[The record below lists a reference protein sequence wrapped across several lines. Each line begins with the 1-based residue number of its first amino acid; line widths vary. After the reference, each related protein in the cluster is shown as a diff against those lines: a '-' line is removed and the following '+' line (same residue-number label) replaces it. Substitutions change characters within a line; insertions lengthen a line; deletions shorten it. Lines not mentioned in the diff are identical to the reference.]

1 MDSLWHDVRYALRG
15 MRSQPAFT
23 ALAVLTLALGIGAT
37 TTMFSV
43 IYNVLFDPF
52 PYRAERVVVPQIRNA
67 ASADQPSG
75 RFNFQTAEF
84 LDIVEQST
92 VFEEVIAGGYEDVL
106 YRTGEGTEMF
116 TGALM
121 SGNTFS
127 FLAVPAVVGRV
138 LTPEDARPGAAPV
151 CVLAYKMWR
160 KVFNEDATVV
170 GRSLVLNGV
179 PTTVVGVMPPRFTKQ
194 SADLY
199 KPLVLDRADRQQ
211 ASQFYR
217 FQARL
222 KPGVSL
228 AQAEAEF
235 DAIARRLAKVY
246 PRNYPDKFVVRV
258 VSWADNTVNQFKQ
271 TLLTLAAAVGLL
283 LLIACGN
290 VANML
295 LARAATRSREMAL
308 RAALG
313 ASRGRLI
320 RQLLAESLLL
330 ALAGTAAGGVFAWLG
345 LKVIVATI
353 PRGAIPDE
361 AVITLNPTV
370 LLFSVAVS
378 VVTALVFGLVPALQT
393 ARRDLVEPLKD
404 AGKGAG
410 AGSRGG
416 KLRASL
422 VVAEVALSLVLLS
435 GAGLLIRSFIN
446 LQTLDLGFDPDRLL
460 AARLPFP
467 RGQYQT
473 AAEKQKYFEQ
483 LLPRLRALPG
493 VEAVTAG
500 TTVPPYGGYGTD
512 IEIPGQ
518 PPQVEGRGVLLELC
532 SEGYF
537 QTLGLR
543 LLRGRWLTE
552 TEVAAGRN
560 VVVINQTLAA
570 KYFGAENPVGRQI
583 VVKRLAN
590 ADGRT
595 ASPAFEIIG
604 VVSDIRNDSL
614 ERPTRAAVMAPYTV
628 TGGLDRGVLLR
639 TAVDPRSLINSLR
652 REIWA
657 VDGSVAVTDVD
668 SLAGFLRE
676 NSYARPRFSLL
687 VLGVFA
693 AVGLVLITV
702 GVYSVMAYA
711 VTRQTHEIGIRMALG
726 AAQADVLRMVL
737 RTGLGLVGLG
747 AVAGL
752 GASLA
757 VTRVLTSQ
765 LQGVPPNDPLTLV
778 LVVLLIALTGLLACW
793 IPARRATKVDP
804 LVALRAE

>member
-1 MDSLWHDVRYALRG
+1 MESIWQDVRYALRG
-15 MRSQPAFT
+15 MGRQPWFT

-43 IYNVLFDPF
+43 IYNVLLDPF
-52 PYRAERVVVPQIRNA
+52 PYRAERVVVPQIRDAANA
-67 ASADQPSG
+67 NRQGG

-84 LDIVEQST
+84 LDFVEQST

-106 YRTGEGTEMF
+106 YRTGDGTEMF
-116 TGALM
+116 TGAQV
-121 SGNTFS
+121 SGNTFT
-127 FLAVPAVVGRV
+127 FLAVPAVVGRT
-138 LTPEDARPGAAPV
+138 LAPEDAKPGAPPV

-160 KVFNEDATVV
+160 KVFNEDAAVV

-194 SADLY
+194 SADLFQ
-199 KPLVLDRADRQQ
+199 PLALDRADPRQAQ
-211 ASQFYR
+211 RFYR

-222 KPGVSL
+222 KPGVTL

-235 DAIARRLAKVY
+235 EAIARRLAMVY
-246 PRNYPDKFVVRV
+246 PRNYPEKFTVRV
-258 VSWADNTVNQFKQ
+258 VSWVDNVVNQFKQ

-295 LARAATRSREMAL
+295 LARAATRTREMAL

-313 ASRGRLI
+313 ANRGRLI
-320 RQLLAESLLL
+320 RQLLVESLLL
-330 ALAGTAAGGVFAWLG
+330 AFAGTAVGCAFAHFG
-345 LKVIVATI
+345 LKVLVAAI
-353 PRGAIPDE
+353 PVGAIPDE
-361 AVITLNPTV
+361 AVISLNPAV
-370 LLFSVAVS
+370 LLFSVAAAG
-378 VVTALVFGLVPALQT
+378 VTALLFGLVPALQT
-393 ARRDLVEPLKD
+393 AQRELMEPLKD
-404 AGKGAG
+404 AGKGSG
-410 AGSRGG
+410 AGFRGG
-416 KLRASL
+416 RLRASL
-422 VVAEVALSLVLLS
+422 VVAEVALSLVLLA
-435 GAGLLIRSFIN
+435 GAGLLMRSFIN
-446 LQTLDLGFDPDRLL
+446 LQTLDLGFDPERVL

-473 AAEKQKYFEQ
+473 AAEKQKYFAQ

-493 VEAVTAG
+493 VEEVAAASSL
-500 TTVPPYGGYGTD
+500 PPYGGYGTD

-518 PPQVEGRGVLLELC
+518 PPQVESRGVLLELC

-560 VVVINQTLAA
+560 VAVINQTLAT
-570 KYFGAENPVGRQI
+570 KYFGGEDPIGRQI

-590 ADGRT
+590 MDGRT

-614 ERPTRAAVMAPYTV
+614 ERPTRAAVMLPYTI
-628 TGGLDRGVLLR
+628 TGGLDRQVLLR
-639 TAVDPRSLINSLR
+639 TAVDPRSLSNTVR

-657 VDGSVAVTDVD
+657 VDGSVAVTDTD
-668 SLAGFLRE
+668 SLAGFLRQYT
-676 NSYARPRFSLL
+676 YARPRFSLL

-693 AVGLVLITV
+693 GVGLVLITV

-711 VTRQTHEIGIRMALG
+711 VTRQTREIGIRMALG
-726 AAQADVLRMVL
+726 AAQGDVMRMVL

-747 AVAGL
+747 TVIGL
-752 GASLA
+752 AASLA

-765 LQGVPPNDPLTLV
+765 LHGVPPNDPLTLA

-804 LVALRAE
+804 VIALRAE